1 METILTIYLLGCLAV
16 ASALMAWFGSGLPIH
31 VLHVLRRL
39 GYARGSDMWLTLEEW
54 TSTWDDFSVAA
65 AAYMSPFVGELLTC
79 PVCLSFHI
87 SFWLALVLWVFT
99 SVPFV
104 FVVAAVCTWPILANI
119 LKSLVV
125 K

>member
-1 METILTIYLLGCLAV
+1 METILTIYVLGCLAV
-16 ASALMAWFGSGLPIH
+16 SSALMAWFGSGLPIH
-31 VLHVLRRL
+31 VLYMLKRV
-39 GYARGSDMWLTLEEW
+39 GYAKGSDMWNTLGEW

-65 AAYMSPFVGELLTC
+65 AAYMPPFIGELITC

-87 SFWLALVLWVFT
+87 SFWLALAIWVFAP
-99 SVPFV
+99 VPFV
-104 FVVAAVCTWPILANI
+104 FVIAATCTWPILSNA